1 MNINDSEIEDAIS
14 HLGEIETDEDVS
26 TDTGDSDD
34 TDETV
39 ESTSISTSTSTST
52 GSTLEIVRSY
62 ANNSTN
68 TEREMGGN
76 CMVCYV
82 ELDIFNIVNMECG
95 HKMCNKCFPR
105 WMSTNASCPSCRY
118 KLGVRIQLTD
128 EEITRE
134 IGQLH
139 SHYMYTADKF
149 FRRHKEYVNLK
160 RTTDALMARQ
170 ISLTKQIEE
179 TEGALVGAAMAIEEV
194 DMELSQ
200 EEKVLCKPK
209 LAHARTMKNTPWLRG
224 YNIGYHRGV
233 ELVHKQQ
240 DRVYDVL
247 EVTRGPNLFDYG
259 FTKEKLKKGEI
270 DKEYGEK
277 YRCKGNAKT
286 NKKVRIRKRTREPNP
301 SSDEDE
307 VQQDNLE
314 AVAEEVV

>member
-1 MNINDSEIEDAIS
+1 MNINDSEVEDAIS
-14 HLGEIETDEDVS
+14 HLGEMETDEDAI
-26 TDTGDSDD
+26 TDTGDSDSDSED
-34 TDETV
+34 TEETV
-39 ESTSISTSTSTST
+39 ESSTST

-118 KLGVRIQLTD
+118 KLATRIQLTD
-128 EEITRE
+128 DELRRE
-134 IGQLH
+134 IGEMH
-139 SHYMYTADKF
+139 SHYLYTADKF
-149 FRRHKEYVNLK
+149 FKRHKDYVKLK
-160 RTTDALMARQ
+160 QTTDALMARQ
-170 ISLTKQIEE
+170 ISLYNQAEE
-179 TEGALVGAAMAIEEV
+179 TEGMIIGAAMAIEEV

-200 EEKVLCKPK
+200 EEKVLCKPR
-209 LAHARTMKNTPWLRG
+209 LAHAKTMKNTPWLRG
-224 YNIGYHRGV
+224 YNRGYERGV
-233 ELVHKQQ
+233 QLIHKQQ

-259 FTKEKLKKGEI
+259 FTKENLKKGKI
-270 DKEYGEK
+270 DDEYGEK
-277 YRCKGNAKT
+277 YRSKAKAKT
-286 NKKVRIRKRTREPNP
+286 NKKVRIRKRTRESNP
-301 SSDEDE
+301 SSDEEE

>member
-14 HLGEIETDEDVS
+14 HLGEIETDEDVT

-34 TDETV
+34 TEETV
-39 ESTSISTSTSTST
+39 ESSTST

-82 ELDIFNIVNMECG
+82 ELDIFNIVNMPCR

-118 KLGVRIQLTD
+118 KLATRIQLTD
-128 EEITRE
+128 EELQRE
-134 IGQLH
+134 IGEMH
-139 SHYMYTADKF
+139 SHYLYTADKF
-149 FRRHKEYVNLK
+149 FKRHKDYVKLK
-160 RTTDALMARQ
+160 QTTDALMARQ
-170 ISLTKQIEE
+170 ISLYNQAEE
-179 TEGALVGAAMAIEEV
+179 TEGMIIGAAMAIEEV

-209 LAHARTMKNTPWLRG
+209 LAHAKTMKNTPWMRG
-224 YNIGYHRGV
+224 YNRGYERGV
-233 ELVHKQQ
+233 ELIHKQQ

-270 DKEYGEK
+270 DNEYGEK
-277 YRCKGNAKT
+277 YRSKAKAKT

>member
-14 HLGEIETDEDVS
+14 HLGEIETDEDAT

-34 TDETV
+34 TEETLDS
-39 ESTSISTSTSTST
+39 STSSSSS
-52 GSTLEIVRSY
+52 LEIVRSY

-76 CMVCYV
+76 CMVCYI

-118 KLGVRIQLTD
+118 KLSTRIQLTD
-128 EEITRE
+128 EELKRE
-134 IGQLH
+134 IGEIH
-139 SHYMYTADKF
+139 SHYLYTADKF
-149 FRRHKEYVNLK
+149 FKRHKDYVKLK
-160 RTTDALMARQ
+160 QTTDALMSRQ
-170 ISLTKQIEE
+170 ISLTNQIEE

-194 DMELSQ
+194 DMELSE
-200 EEKVLCKPK
+200 EEKQMCKPK
-209 LAHARTMKNTPWLRG
+209 LAYARTMKNTPWLRG

-233 ELVHKQQ
+233 KLVHKQQ

-247 EVTRGPNLFDYG
+247 EETRGPNLFDYG
-259 FTKEKLKKGEI
+259 FTKEKLKKRPLEQN
-270 DKEYGEK
+270 YGEK
-277 YRCKGNAKT
+277 KSYNKKKAK
-286 NKKVRIRKRTREPNP
+286 KKVRIHKRTRE
-301 SSDEDE
+301 SDSTSDEDN
-307 VQQDNLE
+307 VFQHSNLE

>member
-1 MNINDSEIEDAIS
+1 MSVNDSDIEDAID
-14 HLGEIETDEDVS
+14 HLGEMETDEDAT
-26 TDTGDSDD
+26 TDTGSSGND
-34 TDETV
+34 TEDTLE
-39 ESTSISTSTSTST
+39 TSTTSFPE
-52 GSTLEIVRSY
+52 LEIVRSY

-68 TEREMGGN
+68 TDREMGGK

-82 ELDIFNIVNMECG
+82 ELDIFNIVNMPCS
-95 HKMCNKCFPR
+95 HKMCNKCFPK

-118 KLGVRIQLTD
+118 KLSTRIQLTD
-128 EEITRE
+128 EELRRE
-134 IGQLH
+134 IGEIH
-139 SHYMYTADKF
+139 SHYLYTADRF
-149 FRRHKEYVNLK
+149 FKRHKDYVNLK

-194 DMELSQ
+194 DMELSE
-200 EEKVLCKPK
+200 EEKQMCKPK

-247 EVTRGPNLFDYG
+247 EETRGPNLFDYG
-259 FTKEKLKKGEI
+259 FTKNKLKKAPL
-270 DKEYGEK
+270 DLDYGEK
-277 YRCKGNAKT
+277 KHHGKGPK
-286 NKKVRIRKRTREPNP
+286 KKVRIRKRTRE
-301 SSDEDE
+301 SDSASDEDV
-307 VQQDNLE
+307 VQEDNLE

>member
-1 MNINDSEIEDAIS
+1 MSIMDSEIEDAID
-14 HLGEIETDEDVS
+14 HLGEIETDEDAT
-26 TDTGDSDD
+26 TDTGDSGND
-34 TDETV
+34 TEDTMET
-39 ESTSISTSTSTST
+39 SSNSSS
-52 GSTLEIVRSY
+52 GLEIVRAY

-68 TEREMGGN
+68 TEREMGGK

-82 ELDIFNIVNMECG
+82 ELDLFNIVNMPCS
-95 HKMCNKCFPR
+95 HKMCNKCFPK

-118 KLGVRIQLTD
+118 KMATRVHLTD
-128 EEITRE
+128 EELERE

-139 SHYMYTADKF
+139 SYYLHTADKF
-149 FRRHKEYVNLK
+149 FKSHKEYVELK

-170 ISLTKQIEE
+170 VSLTKQIEE

-194 DMELSQ
+194 DMELSE
-200 EEKVLCKPK
+200 EEKQMCKPK
-209 LAHARTMKNTPWLRG
+209 RAHARTMKNTPWLRG

-247 EVTRGPNLFDYG
+247 EETRGPNLFDYG
-259 FTKEKLKKGEI
+259 FTKNKLKKAPL
-270 DKEYGEK
+270 DMDYGEK
-277 YRCKGNAKT
+277 KYNGKGPK
-286 NKKVRIRKRTREPNP
+286 KKVRIRKRNRE
-301 SSDEDE
+301 SDSASDEDM

>member
-14 HLGEIETDEDVS
+14 HLGEMETDEDVT

-34 TDETV
+34 TEETV
-39 ESTSISTSTSTST
+39 DSSTSTS
-52 GSTLEIVRSY
+52 STLEIVRSY

-68 TEREMGGN
+68 TVREMGGN

-82 ELDIFNIVNMECG
+82 ELDIFNIVNMPCS
-95 HKMCNKCFPR
+95 HKMCNKCFPK

-118 KLGVRIQLTD
+118 KLSTRIQLTD
-128 EEITRE
+128 EELRRE
-134 IGQLH
+134 IGEIH
-139 SHYMYTADKF
+139 SHYLYTADRF
-149 FRRHKEYVNLK
+149 FKRHKDYVNLK

-194 DMELSQ
+194 DMELSE
-200 EEKVLCKPK
+200 EEKQMCKPK

-247 EVTRGPNLFDYG
+247 EETRGPNLFDYG
-259 FTKEKLKKGEI
+259 FTKNKLKNLPLNVDDREKKCHSKGP
-270 DKEYGEK
+270 K
-277 YRCKGNAKT
+277 
-286 NKKVRIRKRTREPNP
+286 KKVRIRKRTRE
-301 SSDEDE
+301 SDSASDEDV
-307 VQQDNLE
+307 VQQDSLE

>member
-1 MNINDSEIEDAIS
+1 MSANDSEIEDAID

-34 TDETV
+34 TEETV
-39 ESTSISTSTSTST
+39 ESSTST
-52 GSTLEIVRSY
+52 GSSLEIVRSY

-68 TEREMGGN
+68 TEREMVGN
-76 CMVCYV
+76 CMVCYK
-82 ELDIFNIVNMECG
+82 ELDVFNIVNMECG
-95 HKMCNKCFPR
+95 HRMCNKCFPR

-128 EEITRE
+128 DELTRE

-149 FRRHKEYVNLK
+149 FKRHKDYINLK

-170 ISLTKQIEE
+170 ISLYNQAEE
-179 TEGALVGAAMAIEEV
+179 TEGMLVGAAMAIEEV
-194 DMELSQ
+194 DMELSE
-200 EEKVLCKPK
+200 EEKIMCKPRIACAK
-209 LAHARTMKNTPWLRG
+209 TNKNTHWMRG
-224 YNIGYHRGV
+224 YNRGYERGV
-233 ELVHKQQ
+233 KLIHKQQ

-247 EVTRGPNLFDYG
+247 EETRGPNLFHYG
-259 FTKEKLKKGEI
+259 FTKNKLKKAPL
-270 DKEYGEK
+270 DMDYGEK
-277 YRCKGNAKT
+277 KYSGKGPK
-286 NKKVRIRKRTREPNP
+286 KKVRIRKRTRETNS

-307 VQQDNLE
+307 VQQENLE

>member
-1 MNINDSEIEDAIS
+1 MTTIINED
-14 HLGEIETDEDVS
+14 HLGDIETDEDVT
-26 TDTGDSDD
+26 TDIGESD
-34 TDETV
+34 TDETL
-39 ESTSISTSTSTST
+39 ESSSTSTSTST

-82 ELDIFNIVNMECG
+82 ELDVFNIVNMECG
-95 HKMCNKCFPR
+95 HKMCSKCFPR

-170 ISLTKQIEE
+170 ISLSKQIEE
-179 TEGALVGAAMAIEEV
+179 TEGMLVGSAMAIEEV

-200 EEKVLCKPK
+200 EEKQLSKPK
-209 LAHARTMKNTPWLRG
+209 LAHAKTMKNTDWMRG
-224 YNIGYHRGV
+224 YNRGYERGV
-233 ELVHKQQ
+233 ELIHKQQ

-259 FTKEKLKKGEI
+259 FTKEKLKKAPLDE
-270 DKEYGEK
+270 EYGEK
-277 YRCKGNAKT
+277 YRSKAKEKT
-286 NKKVRIRKRTREPNP
+286 NKKVRIRKRTREPNS

>member
-14 HLGEIETDEDVS
+14 HLGEIETDEDVT

-39 ESTSISTSTSTST
+39 DSSTSTSS
-52 GSTLEIVRSY
+52 SLEIVRSY

-76 CMVCYV
+76 CMVCYT

-118 KLGVRIQLTD
+118 KLSTRIQLTD
-128 EEITRE
+128 EELRRE
-134 IGQLH
+134 IGEIH
-139 SHYMYTADKF
+139 SHYLYTADKF
-149 FRRHKEYVNLK
+149 FKRHKDYVKLK
-160 RTTDALMARQ
+160 QTTDALMSRQ
-170 ISLTKQIEE
+170 ISLTNQIEE

-194 DMELSQ
+194 DMELSE
-200 EEKVLCKPK
+200 EEKQLCKPK

-247 EVTRGPNLFDYG
+247 EETRGPNLFDYG
-259 FTKEKLKKGEI
+259 FTKEKIKKRPLEGS
-270 DKEYGEK
+270 GEK
-277 YRCKGNAKT
+277 YRSKAKENT
-286 NKKVRIRKRTREPNP
+286 NKKVRIRKRSRESK
-301 SSDEDE
+301 SSVDEPTLQHS
-307 VQQDNLE
+307 VLE
-314 AVAEEVV
+314 AVVEEVV

>member
-1 MNINDSEIEDAIS
+1 MSANDSEIEDAID
-14 HLGEIETDEDVS
+14 HLGDMETDEDVS
-26 TDTGDSDD
+26 TDTGESDATEDTIDS
-34 TDETV
+34 
-39 ESTSISTSTSTST
+39 STSTSS
-52 GSTLEIVRSY
+52 GLEIVRSY
-62 ANNSTN
+62 ANNSSN
-68 TEREMGGN
+68 TEREMGGK

-82 ELDIFNIVNMECG
+82 ELDLFNIVNMPCS
-95 HKMCNKCFPR
+95 HKMCNKCFPK

-118 KLGVRIQLTD
+118 KMATRVHLTD
-128 EEITRE
+128 EELERE

-139 SHYMYTADKF
+139 SYYLHTADKF
-149 FRRHKEYVNLK
+149 FKSHKEYVNLK
-160 RTTDALMARQ
+160 RTTDALMCRQ

-247 EVTRGPNLFDYG
+247 EETRGPNLFDYG
-259 FTKEKLKKGEI
+259 FTKERCKKKPIE
-270 DKEYGEK
+270 EECGEK
-277 YRCKGNAKT
+277 KYHGKGKPK
-286 NKKVRIRKRTREPNP
+286 KKVRIRKRTREPNT